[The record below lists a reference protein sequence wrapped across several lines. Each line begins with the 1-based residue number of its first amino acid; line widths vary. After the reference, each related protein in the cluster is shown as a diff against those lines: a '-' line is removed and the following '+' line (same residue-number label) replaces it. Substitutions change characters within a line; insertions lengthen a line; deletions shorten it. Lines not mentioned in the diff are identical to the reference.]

1 MNKETFIEEVFK
13 LLYGE
18 NWGETFESYFD
29 ALKKIK
35 NLVQHQEQNQ

>member
-29 ALKKIK
+29 ALNKIK